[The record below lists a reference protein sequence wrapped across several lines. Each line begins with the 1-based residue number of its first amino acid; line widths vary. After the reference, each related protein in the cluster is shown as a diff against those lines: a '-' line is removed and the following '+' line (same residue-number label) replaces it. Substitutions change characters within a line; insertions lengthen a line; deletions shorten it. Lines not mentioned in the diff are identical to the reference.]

1 MILFEY
7 RFPWNFSIQCEKDIQ
22 GILIHRSVWSR
33 EDMIMRT
40 LRLKVKLRQGILI
53 QGMSI
58 YVVTFK
64 NGTIQTGRSDTYFD
78 LEENK
83 SIDGLCLHTK
93 YLIWPVSIFNAGI
106 KTGFK

>member
-1 MILFEY
+1 
-7 RFPWNFSIQCEKDIQ
+7 
-22 GILIHRSVWSR
+22 
-33 EDMIMRT
+33 
-40 LRLKVKLRQGILI
+40 
-53 QGMSI
+53 MSI

-64 NGTIQTGRSDTYFD
+64 NGTIQTGRADTYFD